1 MTVSDHPLP
10 NPRSVVSPFIRKFP
24 SLTPSDSAPPSFRT
38 LLQSANLE
46 TRSLPPNEPLGK
58 WEASADVACH
68 SLSDVSQHGEPG
80 AAVADMQP
88 VDAVVSH
95 VLQKILDPV
104 SIVETGPFSKSSPLC
119 ESTVC
124 GSLLVSCLF

>member
-46 TRSLPPNEPLGK
+46 TRSLPLNEPLGK
-58 WEASADVACH
+58 WEASADVALH

-104 SIVETGPFSKSSPLC
+104 SIVETGPFCKSSPLC

-124 GSLLVSCLF
+124 GSLLVSCLS